1 MYNGQSIISQYN
13 DSYESDYY
21 AWNPF
26 FPVAARDLRVY
37 AGDQWNEKDKQKL
50 YEEGRSTIVCN
61 LVRGKVNWLTGYEK
75 THKTSPICNPI
86 ESSDQQT
93 CDDMSEALLYVYQR
107 GNGDKVE
114 SDAFAGAAMTGWNL
128 QTLWM
133 DYRDDPANG
142 DICFGRVPYSGFIT
156 SPYFTNL
163 DFSDCDHVIMR
174 KYLPV
179 DQAASLLP
187 SMSKD
192 VHEMNRLG
200 WSRDD
205 KFTWLPYQQQ
215 PNGVDLIAY
224 NEFYQQKWKDT
235 DVMVDME
242 TGQFAEWNGTKDQFA
257 ILQDMYPESDLQL
270 IKRAKRYIEKH
281 IILNDVYMKTEV
293 NPYGLDEYPFTP
305 HVYQFTPEVDSW
317 ELKVQSMVRPM
328 IGPQYEANIMR
339 LQMLDIL
346 NSQTNSGWVA
356 EQDSVINPRSLF
368 QVSQGK
374 VIWAKKGMLASIQ
387 RLEAAQIPQSSFEL
401 TSLFDGDLNSVT
413 GMNDSMGGIVES
425 GNESALMMQI
435 KQGAAL
441 VSMQDPFD
449 NLRTAK
455 KAMAKKIIKLIQQ
468 WTPAKVERILG
479 REPTEEFFD
488 ANFTKYDVAIREGQH
503 TDTQKQMYF
512 RQLLDLK
519 QVTDNPT
526 TGTGP
531 ITPDMLVSA
540 APIQG
545 KSTLT
550 REIEANQKAAAE
562 QAQVQQQLQMQVQ
575 KSQSEMLQAQTLNQ
589 MSQAKKNFADAIGN
603 LGLKDF
609 REAEATEMRAKA
621 TLDRA
626 KASKELME
634 MDENQLMRVLKIAQ
648 ALEEKDRRDEERAQ
662 AMNDAISE
670 QAMQQQMMQMQAMN
684 QPEQQPQGMQ
694 PGLQQ

>member
-1 MYNGQSIISQYN
+1 
-13 DSYESDYY
+13 
-21 AWNPF
+21 
-26 FPVAARDLRVY
+26 
-37 AGDQWNEKDKQKL
+37 
-50 YEEGRSTIVCN
+50 
-61 LVRGKVNWLTGYEK
+61 
-75 THKTSPICNPI
+75 
-86 ESSDQQT
+86 
-93 CDDMSEALLYVYQR
+93 
-107 GNGDKVE
+107 
-114 SDAFAGAAMTGWNL
+114 
-128 QTLWM
+128 
-133 DYRDDPANG
+133 
-142 DICFGRVPYSGFIT
+142 
-156 SPYFTNL
+156 
-163 DFSDCDHVIMR
+163 
-174 KYLPV
+174 
-179 DQAASLLP
+179 
-187 SMSKD
+187 
-192 VHEMNRLG
+192 MNRLG

-242 TGQFAEWNGTKDQFA
+242 TGQFAEWTGTKDQFA

-455 KAMAKKIIKLIQQ
+455 KAMAKKITLFPEHRRGVPEVQIIAKLL
-468 WTPAKVERILG
+468 AVLDG
-479 REPTEEFFD
+479 
-488 ANFTKYDVAIREGQH
+488 Y
-503 TDTQKQMYF
+503 
-512 RQLLDLK
+512 QL
-519 QVTDNPT
+519 
-526 TGTGP
+526 
-531 ITPDMLVSA
+531 MLNEKSA
-540 APIQG
+540 AAV
-545 KSTLT
+545 T
-550 REIEANQKAAAE
+550 AE
-562 QAQVQQQLQMQVQ
+562 QKTKTAVNGGPSNGRVAPSVS
-575 KSQSEMLQAQTLNQ
+575 K
-589 MSQAKKNFADAIGN
+589 GN
-603 LGLKDF
+603 TAG
-609 REAEATEMRAKA
+609 AA
-621 TLDRA
+621 
-626 KASKELME
+626 
-634 MDENQLMRVLKIAQ
+634 MDEFNKYKQQ
-648 ALEEKDRRDEERAQ
+648 A
-662 AMNDAISE
+662 
-670 QAMQQQMMQMQAMN
+670 
-684 QPEQQPQGMQ
+684 GW
-694 PGLQQ
+694 